1 VHWLIDLRKQIH
13 LVNLKKQIIRMT
25 FNEVWQHTFL
35 MVSFTVLGITG
46 FALRYSDAFWVR
58 WFFGWEGGF
67 PLRGIIHRVAA
78 VIFVFTVIWHVLY
91 LTTARGHH
99 FLRDIFPDKS
109 DLSQFTQTMRYNLGL
124 TKDRP
129 RFRRFSYVEKAE
141 YWALVWGSVTM
152 VITGFFLWF
161 DNIAVHWF
169 PKGFLDVVLVVHFY
183 EAWLAVLAIAI
194 WHMYS
199 TIFSPGV
206 YPMNPSWFT
215 GRIPEDV
222 YRHEHP
228 DDPAVDESPE
238 SSSPDKEGA
247 AH

>member
-1 VHWLIDLRKQIH
+1 MKLAAYLPDGL
-13 LVNLKKQIIRMT
+13 
-25 FNEVWQHTFL
+25 
-35 MVSFTVLGITG
+35 FTVLGLTG

-109 DLSQFTQTMRYNLGL
+109 DLNQFTQTMRYNLGL

-169 PKGFLDVVLVVHFY
+169 PRF
-183 EAWLAVLAIAI
+183 
-194 WHMYS
+194 
-199 TIFSPGV
+199 P
-206 YPMNPSWFT
+206 
-215 GRIPEDV
+215 
-222 YRHEHP
+222 
-228 DDPAVDESPE
+228 
-238 SSSPDKEGA
+238 
-247 AH
+247 